1 MIDRYRCAHMY
12 VELHGQLGVDVVDEA
27 GIRPEPF
34 ASRSARRF
42 DPHRGEAEVLRG
54 HSARMQAP

>member
-1 MIDRYRCAHMY
+1 MY